1 MKTDSIPA
9 SLEHWARWCV
19 FHPDGVRGFA
29 GASLVADRYRFQV
42 YGVPKLN
49 PLGELM
55 LTARGNQTQVMHAPT
70 LEEDEEAETIDS
82 GITLMGRFRPDLQLV
97 VLGEYLGV
105 YVEMN
110 PESYRPAHQ
119 QLNQWQRVIAV
130 WMTGRGFTIRHCER
144 RSEDTL
150 ERWRERLRARQG
162 LKRGVYHRL
171 LEQAH
176 VYLSCWL
183 DVEAVAKAGRI
194 AA

>member
-1 MKTDSIPA
+1 MKTESITA

-19 FHPDGVRGFA
+19 FHPEGVRGFA

-49 PLGELM
+49 PLGEIM
-55 LTARGNQTQVMHAPT
+55 LSARGKQTQVMHAASI
-70 LEEDEEAETIDS
+70 EVDEEAETMDA
-82 GITLMGRFRPDLQLV
+82 GITLMGRFRPDLQLI

-105 YVEMN
+105 YVDMN
-110 PESYRPAHQ
+110 PESYRPQ
-119 QLNQWQRVIAV
+119 FQKLNQWQRLLAV
-130 WMTGRGFTIRHCER
+130 WATGRGFTMHYCER
-144 RSEDTL
+144 RADETL
-150 ERWRERLRARQG
+150 ERWRERLRALQG

-183 DVEAVAKAGRI
+183 DIEAVAKIGR